1 MILSCIFMNQT
12 ESVHSTYFSKIQNN
26 AKLLK
31 TGDSVFV
38 RIISNKK
45 NGKYEGSVAGIKIS
59 LNSKNPLKVGS
70 TFVATVNIKN
80 GKLEVIP
87 KQDFISIEQNQGELE
102 ILQNEKIFE
111 FLENLGL
118 PQDSISLE
126 LLKQMKQLDMSFNLE
141 VLKKFHQISLK
152 FKGKEKSASQMLLL
166 LLKNEINANDEE
178 FLQLLYELEGDF
190 EKEQKNQN
198 EKFSLIKKINQKNRD
213 WKFFPFEIVKLN
225 QNEVFGS
232 GCIKIFFANEILKI
246 LNLNCKYQNKE
257 YLFNVEYENKNV
269 KTVRFFVSPND
280 DEKKSLE
287 KLKSLFCKINPN
299 IKVLWSEKSKIEGT
313 SASLEEIYKFEGN
326 V

>member
-1 MILSCIFMNQT
+1 MNQT
-12 ESVHSTYFSKIQNN
+12 ESVHSTYFSKNQNN

-31 TGDSVFV
+31 TGDSVLV
-38 RIISNKK
+38 RVISDKQ
-45 NGKYEGSVAGIKIS
+45 NGKYEGSVAGVKIT

-70 TFVATVNIKN
+70 TFVANVNIKN
-80 GKLEVIP
+80 GKLEIIP

-111 FLENLGL
+111 LLENLGL

-126 LLKQMKQLDMSFNLE
+126 LLKQMKQLDMSFNLD

-166 LLKNEINANDEE
+166 LLKKGINANDEE
-178 FLQLLYELEGDF
+178 LLQLLYELEGDF
-190 EKEQKNQN
+190 ENFEKEQKSQN
-198 EKFSLIKKINQKNRD
+198 EKFSIIKKINQKNGD

-232 GCIKIFFANEILKI
+232 GCIKIFFENEILKI

>member
-1 MILSCIFMNQT
+1 MNQT

-31 TGDSVFV
+31 TGDSVLV
-38 RIISNKK
+38 RVISDKK
-45 NGKYEGSVAGIKIS
+45 NGKYEGSVAGVKIT

-70 TFVATVNIKN
+70 TFVANVSIKN
-80 GKLEVIP
+80 GKLEIIP
-87 KQDFISIEQNQGELE
+87 KQDFINIEQNQGELE

-111 FLENLGL
+111 FLGNLGL

-166 LLKNEINANDEE
+166 LLKKGMETNDEQL
-178 FLQLLYELEGDF
+178 LQLLYELEGDF
-190 EKEQKNQN
+190 EKEPKNQN
-198 EKFSLIKKINQKNRD
+198 EKFALIKKINQKNDD
-213 WKFFPFEIVKLN
+213 WKFFPFEIVNLN
-225 QNEVFGS
+225 QNEVFGR
-232 GCIKIFFANEILKI
+232 GCIKIFFENEILKI
-246 LNLNCKYQNKE
+246 LNLSCKYQNKE

-280 DEKKSLE
+280 DREKSLE

-299 IKVLWSEKSKIEGT
+299 VKILWSEKSKIEGT